1 MCGIN
6 GILGLADTAI
16 ATQKI
21 NAMNRC
27 MQHRGPDD
35 EGIFVEDKIALGH
48 RRLSIID
55 LSTAGHQPMAS
66 YDGRYQII
74 YNGELYNFK
83 ELKFE
88 LQRVTSGS
96 SDNPYFFKTN
106 SDTEVILAAYIRW
119 GTACLNYFNG
129 MFAFAIW
136 DTQTNELI
144 IARDRLGIK
153 PLYYFFT
160 SEVFAFSSE
169 VRSLLATELI
179 PKKID
184 SVNLIDYLRYQ
195 TVHAPNTIIKG
206 IKMLMPGNYIKIVNN
221 TPSIYTYW
229 DINKKINESASQDK
243 SYEAICKDV
252 NELLSKAVEKR
263 LVADVPFGAFLSG
276 GIDSS
281 AIVGLMSKV
290 STEKIKTFTITFDES
305 EFSEAQYAKLI
316 AKKFD
321 TDHHEIILKPIDF
334 LEQLPLA
341 LKAMDHPSGDGPNTY
356 IVSKATKAANITM
369 ALSGLG
375 GDELFA
381 GYDIFKRTLD
391 LNNKRWLNNI
401 PLFIRKFVG
410 TSLQFLKPSI
420 ATDKMAALLK
430 LNEIDFNTFYPLSR
444 QLLMDVQL
452 LSIINIKQLPAN
464 SISQILTSHSTK
476 RNNQLLTASNYQ
488 ITNTSIAEI
497 TTYMQNVL
505 LRDTDQMSMAH
516 ALELRVPFMDHQL
529 VEYVLGVP
537 DRYKSTLSP
546 KKLLVDAMGDLLPS
560 EIVNRPKM
568 GFTFPWKSW
577 MQNELKLFCEQ
588 KIIALSK
595 RDYFK
600 KQGVLDLWNQFLKN
614 DVRINW
620 SKIWILV
627 VLENWMQENGVD

>member
-6 GILGLADTAI
+6 GILGLADAAI

-21 NAMNRC
+21 NAMNNC
-27 MQHRGPDD
+27 MKHRGPDD

-55 LSTAGHQPMAS
+55 LSKAGHQPMAS

-74 YNGELYNFK
+74 YNGELYNFR
-83 ELKFE
+83 ELKLE

-96 SDNPYFFKTN
+96 ADTPYFFKTN
-106 SDTEVILAAYIRW
+106 TDTEVILAAYIRW

-136 DTQTNELI
+136 DTQTKELV

-169 VRSLLATELI
+169 LRCLLATELI
-179 PKKID
+179 SGKLD
-184 SVNLIDYLRYQ
+184 AVSLIDYLRYQ

-206 IKMLMPGNYIKIVNN
+206 IKMLMPGNYIKIENN
-221 TPSIYTYW
+221 IPSIFTYW
-229 DINKKINESASQDK
+229 DINKKVNEEASHSK
-243 SYEAICKDV
+243 SYEVVCKDV
-252 NELLSKAVEKR
+252 NQLLSKAVEKR

-305 EFSEAQYAKLI
+305 EYSEAKFAKLI
-316 AKKFD
+316 AKKFN
-321 TDHHEIILKPIDF
+321 TEHHEVTLKPNDF
-334 LEQLPLA
+334 LEQLPFA
-341 LKAMDHPSGDGPNTY
+341 LKAMDHPSGDGPNTF
-356 IVSKATKAANITM
+356 IVSKATKAAGITM

-381 GYDIFKRTLD
+381 GYDIFKRTLA
-391 LNNKRWLNNI
+391 LNNKKWLNNI
-401 PLFIRKFVG
+401 PFFIRQLVG
-410 TSLQFLKPSI
+410 TSMQSLKPSI
-420 ATDKMAALLK
+420 ATDKIAALLK
-430 LNEIDFNTFYPLSR
+430 LRDIDFNTFYPLSR
-444 QLLMDVQL
+444 QLLMDDQL
-452 LSIINIKQLPAN
+452 LSIVNIKQLPAN
-464 SISQILTSHSTK
+464 SIT
-476 RNNQLLTASNYQ
+476 QLLTSRSTTLNNHLSTLSNYE
-488 ITNTSIAEI
+488 ITITSIAEI

-516 ALELRVPFMDHQL
+516 ALELRVPFLDHQL
-529 VEYVLGVP
+529 VEYVLGIP
-537 DRYKSTLSP
+537 DKYKSILSP
-546 KKLLVDAMGDLLPS
+546 KKLLVDSLGDLLPS

-568 GFTFPWKSW
+568 GFTFPWKNW

-595 RDYFK
+595 RPYFNE
-600 KQGVLDLWNQFLKN
+600 QGILNLWNQFLKN

-620 SKIWILV
+620 ARIWMLV
-627 VLENWMQENGVD
+627 VLENWMYENGVE